1 MKFTFETEEEDEA
14 RDLMQSRDR
23 AVALQHFDQWLRG
36 EIKYNQK
43 NYDEVREAFWEILNA
58 YKVTIE

>member
-1 MKFTFETEEEDEA
+1 MKFTFETVEQDVA
-14 RDLMQSRDR
+14 KALMQSRVR
-23 AVALQHFDQWLRG
+23 AVALHQFDQWLRG

-43 NYDEVREAFWEILNA
+43 NYDEVRETFWKILND